1 MFLLMRYKAES
12 VALHALMNTSFYFIH
27 VLRAGAIFTR
37 SKICF
42 YGMES
47 SPGVMDLNT

>member
-1 MFLLMRYKAES
+1 MVLR
-12 VALHALMNTSFYFIH
+12 VLMNTSFCFIH
-27 VLRAGAIFTR
+27 VLRAGAIFTS

-42 YGMES
+42 DGMES